1 MSTALIRD
9 IRDALADFG
18 RPVPEDVTLT
28 TGVRE
33 LIAAVSESEQDLERV
48 RADRDDC
55 VTRGAAI
62 AIDLATANRERDKAL
77 ADVADLRATV
87 DGLVTERATL
97 IATANQ
103 RLYSAKGVAFFS
115 GVAVAT
121 IVGALLRMAQ

>member
-9 IRDALADFG
+9 IRSALFDFG

-48 RADRDDC
+48 RADRN
-55 VTRGAAI
+55 AI
-62 AIDLATANRERDKAL
+62 AIDCTTATLERDKAR
-77 ADVADLRATV
+77 ADAADLRATV
-87 DGLVTERATL
+87 DGLVTERTTL
-97 IATANQ
+97 IATTNQ
-103 RLYSAKGVAFFS
+103 RLYNAKGVAFFA

-121 IVGALLRMAQ
+121 IVEALLRMAQ